1 MELFNQSSVETYTS
15 PEQLDKA
22 VKIISIRGWII
33 LASAFILIV
42 SGLLWGFFGNM
53 PEKMDVNGIMVNRG
67 GVYIIS
73 SLQSGVISDISI
85 QKDDYIIQ
93 GDVIARLKA
102 DDEVE
107 SMNLIND
114 LVIALQDYGL
124 NSSDDIISSDLLELY
139 NIKESIRELD
149 SIIENTS
156 NAQNQK
162 LYSDYRKQRES
173 LVSDFNLNKQYKINE
188 YTKQLEIMKKNIE
201 ESKQIISPV
210 SGIVKNVEPSVGSIV
225 QSGSVFA
232 TVLLGE
238 NTTTVGDLQAVFY
251 VPLQLGK
258 KIMPGMKVN
267 IYPSTVNPQKHGHMR
282 GVITQVS
289 KYAVDNVDMLKT
301 LGDYSLVQ
309 QFMSLGPVLE
319 VKTELYKD
327 PESGNGFQWSSEE
340 GEQVNIVDNTICT
353 AKIIIKDKKPIS
365 NIFPFIE

>member
-15 PEQLDKA
+15 PDQLDKS

-33 LASAFILIV
+33 LAAAILMITSA
-42 SGLLWGFFGNM
+42 LLWGFLGNM
-53 PEKMDVNGIMVNRG
+53 PEKMDVNGIMVTRG

-73 SLQSGVISDISI
+73 SLNNGVISDISV
-85 QKDDYIIQ
+85 QKDDYINQ
-93 GDVIARLKA
+93 GDVIARLRA
-102 DDEVE
+102 DDEVK
-107 SMNLIND
+107 STNQIND
-114 LVIALQDYGL
+114 LIIALQNYGL

-149 SIIENTS
+149 GIIADTTKE
-156 NAQNQK
+156 QDQK
-162 LYSDYRKQRES
+162 QYLDYMKQKDI
-173 LVSDFNLNKQYKINE
+173 LINDFNLNKTYKINE

-225 QSGSVFA
+225 QSGSIFA

-238 NTTTVGDLQAVFY
+238 NTIAVGDLQAVFY
-251 VPLQLGK
+251 VPLQSGK
-258 KIMPGMKVN
+258 KIIPGMKVN

-289 KYAVDNVDMLKT
+289 KYAIDNVDMLKT
-301 LGDYSLVQ
+301 LGDNSLVN

-319 VKTELYKD
+319 IKTEIYKD
-327 PESGNGFQWSSEE
+327 PESSNGFQWSSEA